1 MKRATLAAALIG
13 AAILTGCKQP
23 SDEPENPA
31 VDTTPMTDM
40 GPAAGAN
47 SFTEAQAR
55 SAIEGA
61 GYTNVQGLTKDDQGL
76 WRGTATGTNGRSEQ
90 VSVDYRGSVTAGA
103 TSPAEAEA
111 AAEAPAG
118 ATPAAKQ

>member
-1 MKRATLAAALIG
+1 MRRATLAAALIG

-31 VDTTPMTDM
+31 VDSTPMTDM

-47 SFTEAQAR
+47 SFTEGQAR

-61 GYTNVQGLTKDDQGL
+61 GYTNVQNLTKDDQGL
-76 WRGTATGTNGRSEQ
+76 WRATATGTNGATEQ
-90 VSVDYRGSVTAGA
+90 VSVDYRGAVTAGQA
-103 TSPAEAEA
+103 SPAEAEA
-111 AAEAPAG
+111 AVENPTVPPAG
-118 ATPAAKQ
+118 EKK